1 MERKGK
7 VNILL
12 IVVAVIAILFAIFA
26 LSRSGDTKYIR
37 DNKKYEDNIRNLN
50 DTIKSLKGDIAKY
63 QYEINRLDLERV
75 KIRKEVELII
85 RDNEK
90 IDTELANGSWDD
102 NIKFLSDYLSKAD
115 SLGGRYGVSSNKVSD
130 DNDK

>member
-12 IVVAVIAILFAIFA
+12 IVVAVIAILIAIFA
-26 LSRSGDTKYIR
+26 LGRSDKTYYSK
-37 DNKKYEDNIRNLN
+37 DNKEYEENIRNLN
-50 DTIKSLKGDIAKY
+50 DTIKGLKGDIAKY
-63 QYEINRLDLERV
+63 QQEINRLDLERV
-75 KIRKEVELII
+75 KIKKELEIII

-90 IDTELANGSWDD
+90 VDSELANGSWDT
-102 NIKFLSDYLSKAD
+102 NIKFLTDYLSKED
-115 SLGGRYGVSSNKVSD
+115 SLGGRYGVGYNKTST

>member
-1 MERKGK
+1 MEREGK

-12 IVVAVIAILFAIFA
+12 IVVAVITILFAIFA

-37 DNKKYEDNIRNLN
+37 DSKKYEENIRNLN

-75 KIRKEVELII
+75 KIRKELELII

-102 NIKFLSDYLSKAD
+102 NIKFLTDYLSKAD

>member
-37 DNKKYEDNIRNLN
+37 DNKKYEDNIRNLS

>member
-26 LSRSGDTKYIR
+26 LSRSGDTKYIQ
-37 DNKKYEDNIRNLN
+37 DNKKYEENIRNLN

-75 KIRKEVELII
+75 KIRKELELII

-102 NIKFLSDYLSKAD
+102 NIKFLTDYLSKAD
-115 SLGGRYGVSSNKVSD
+115 SLGGRHGVSNNKVSD

>member
-1 MERKGK
+1 MEREGK

-37 DNKKYEDNIRNLN
+37 DNKKYEDNIRNLS

>member
-1 MERKGK
+1 MEREGK

-26 LSRSGDTKYIR
+26 LSRSGNTEYIQ

-75 KIRKEVELII
+75 KIRKELELII
-85 RDNEK
+85 SDNEK
-90 IDTELANGSWDD
+90 IDAELANGSWDD
-102 NIKFLSDYLSKAD
+102 NIKFLSDYLSKED
-115 SLGGRYGVSSNKVSD
+115 SLGGRYGVNSNKVSD

>member
-26 LSRSGDTKYIR
+26 LSRSGDTKYIK
-37 DNKKYEDNIRNLN
+37 DNKKYEENIRNLN

-75 KIRKEVELII
+75 KIRKELELII

-90 IDTELANGSWDD
+90 IDAELANGSWDD
-102 NIKFLSDYLSKAD
+102 NIKFLTDYLSKAD
-115 SLGGRYGVSSNKVSD
+115 SLGGGHGVSNNKASN

>member
-1 MERKGK
+1 MEQKGK

-12 IVVAVIAILFAIFA
+12 IVVAVIAIIFAIFA
-26 LSRSGDTKYIR
+26 LGRSGETKYIHS
-37 DNKKYEDNIRNLN
+37 NKEYEENIRNLN

-75 KIRKEVELII
+75 KIRKELDIII

-90 IDTELANGSWDD
+90 TDIELANGSWDT
-102 NIKFLSDYLSKAD
+102 NIKYLTDYLSKED
-115 SLGGRYGVSSNKVSD
+115 SLGGRHGVGNNKDTANSD
-130 DNDK
+130 K

>member
-26 LSRSGDTKYIR
+26 LSRSGDTKYIK
-37 DNKKYEDNIRNLN
+37 DNKKYEENIRNLN

-75 KIRKEVELII
+75 KIRKELELII

-90 IDTELANGSWDD
+90 IDAELANGSWDD
-102 NIKFLSDYLSKAD
+102 NIKFLTDYLSKAD
-115 SLGGRYGVSSNKVSD
+115 SLGCRHGVSNNKASD

>member
-1 MERKGK
+1 MEREGK

-37 DNKKYEDNIRNLN
+37 DSKKYEDNIRNLS

>member
-7 VNILL
+7 VSILL
-12 IVVAVIAILFAIFA
+12 IVVVVITILFVIFA
-26 LSRSGDTKYIR
+26 LNREEETKYIQ

-75 KIRKEVELII
+75 KIRKELELII

-90 IDTELANGSWDD
+90 IDAELANGSWDD
-102 NIKFLSDYLSKAD
+102 NIKFLTDYLSKED
-115 SLGGRYGVSSNKVSD
+115 SLGGRYGVGNNKVSD

>member
-1 MERKGK
+1 MERKVK

-37 DNKKYEDNIRNLN
+37 DNKKYEENIRNLN

-75 KIRKEVELII
+75 KIRKELELII

-90 IDTELANGSWDD
+90 IDAELANGSWDD
-102 NIKFLSDYLSKAD
+102 NIKFLTDYLSKAD
-115 SLGGRYGVSSNKVSD
+115 SLGGRHGVSNNKDSD

>member
-1 MERKGK
+1 MEREGK

-26 LSRSGDTKYIR
+26 LSRSGDTKYIQ

-75 KIRKEVELII
+75 KIRKELELII

-115 SLGGRYGVSSNKVSD
+115 SLGGRYGVNSNKVSD

>member
-1 MERKGK
+1 MEREGK

-26 LSRSGDTKYIR
+26 LSRSGDTKYIQN
-37 DNKKYEDNIRNLN
+37 NKKYEDNIRNLN

-75 KIRKEVELII
+75 KIRKELELII

-90 IDTELANGSWDD
+90 IDAELDNGSWDD

-115 SLGGRYGVSSNKVSD
+115 SLGWRYSVNSNKVSD

>member
-37 DNKKYEDNIRNLN
+37 DNKKYEENIRNLN

-75 KIRKEVELII
+75 KIRKELELII

-90 IDTELANGSWDD
+90 IDAELTNGSWDD
-102 NIKFLSDYLSKAD
+102 NIKFLTDYLSKAD
-115 SLGGRYGVSSNKVSD
+115 SLGGRHGVSNNKASD

>member
-26 LSRSGDTKYIR
+26 LSRSGDTKYIQ

>member
-1 MERKGK
+1 MEREGK

-26 LSRSGDTKYIR
+26 LSRSGNTEYIQ

-75 KIRKEVELII
+75 KIRKELELII
-85 RDNEK
+85 SDNEK
-90 IDTELANGSWDD
+90 IDAELANGSCDD

>member
-37 DNKKYEDNIRNLN
+37 DNKKYEENIRNLN

-75 KIRKEVELII
+75 KIRKELELII

-90 IDTELANGSWDD
+90 IDAELANGSWDD

-115 SLGGRYGVSSNKVSD
+115 SLGGRYCVGGNKVSD
-130 DNDK
+130 DNNK

>member
-37 DNKKYEDNIRNLN
+37 DNKKYEENIRNLN

-75 KIRKEVELII
+75 KIRKELELII

-90 IDTELANGSWDD
+90 IDAELANGSWDD

>member
-1 MERKGK
+1 MEREGK

>member
-26 LSRSGDTKYIR
+26 LSRSGDRKY
-37 DNKKYEDNIRNLN
+37 KENIRNLN

-75 KIRKEVELII
+75 KIRKELELII

-102 NIKFLSDYLSKAD
+102 NIKFLTDYLSKAD
-115 SLGGRYGVSSNKVSD
+115 SLGGRHGVGNNKAPD

>member
-26 LSRSGDTKYIR
+26 LSRSGDTKYIQN
-37 DNKKYEDNIRNLN
+37 NKKYEDNIRNLN

-75 KIRKEVELII
+75 KIRKELELII

-90 IDTELANGSWDD
+90 IDAELANGSWDD
-102 NIKFLSDYLSKAD
+102 NIKFLTDYLSKAD
-115 SLGGRYGVSSNKVSD
+115 SMGGRHGVSNNKDSD

>member
-26 LSRSGDTKYIR
+26 LNRSGDTKYIQ
-37 DNKKYEDNIRNLN
+37 DNKKYEENIRNLN

-75 KIRKEVELII
+75 KIRKELELII

-102 NIKFLSDYLSKAD
+102 NIKFLTDYLSKAD
-115 SLGGRYGVSSNKVSD
+115 SMGGRHGVSNNKDSD

>member
-37 DNKKYEDNIRNLN
+37 DNKKYEENIRNLN

-75 KIRKEVELII
+75 KIRKELELII

-90 IDTELANGSWDD
+90 IDAELANGSWDD
-102 NIKFLSDYLSKAD
+102 NIKFLTDYLSKED
-115 SLGGRYGVSSNKVSD
+115 SLGGRHGVSNNKASD

>member
-7 VNILL
+7 VSILL
-12 IVVAVIAILFAIFA
+12 IVVAVITILFVIFA
-26 LSRSGDTKYIR
+26 LNREGETKYIQ

-75 KIRKEVELII
+75 KIRKELELII

-90 IDTELANGSWDD
+90 IDAELANGSWDD
-102 NIKFLSDYLSKAD
+102 NIKFLTDYLSKED
-115 SLGGRYGVSSNKVSD
+115 SLGGRYGVGNNKVSD

>member
-1 MERKGK
+1 MEREGK

-26 LSRSGDTKYIR
+26 LNRSGDTKYIQ

-75 KIRKEVELII
+75 KIRKELELII

>member
-12 IVVAVIAILFAIFA
+12 IVAVIAILFAIFA

-37 DNKKYEDNIRNLN
+37 DNKKYEENIRNLN

-75 KIRKEVELII
+75 KIRKELELII

-102 NIKFLSDYLSKAD
+102 NIKFLTDYLSKAD
-115 SLGGRYGVSSNKVSD
+115 SLGGRHGVSNNKASD

>member
-1 MERKGK
+1 MEREGK

-75 KIRKEVELII
+75 KIRKELELII

>member
-1 MERKGK
+1 MEREGK

-26 LSRSGDTKYIR
+26 LSRSGDTKYIQ

-75 KIRKEVELII
+75 KIRKELELII

>member
-1 MERKGK
+1 MEREGK

-26 LSRSGDTKYIR
+26 LSRSGDTKYIQ

>member
-1 MERKGK
+1 MEREGK

-26 LSRSGDTKYIR
+26 LSRSGNTEYIQ

-75 KIRKEVELII
+75 KIRKELELII
-85 RDNEK
+85 SDNEK
-90 IDTELANGSWDD
+90 IDAELANGSWDD

>member
-26 LSRSGDTKYIR
+26 LSRSGETKYIH
-37 DNKKYEDNIRNLN
+37 NKEYEDNIRNLN

-63 QYEINRLDLERV
+63 QQEINRLDLERV
-75 KIRKEVELII
+75 KIKKELEII
-85 RDNEK
+85 IKDNEK
-90 IDTELANGSWDD
+90 TDIELANGSWDA
-102 NIKFLSDYLSKAD
+102 NIKFLTDYLSQKD
-115 SLGGRYGVSSNKVSD
+115 SLGGRHGACDNETSAN
-130 DNDK
+130 NDK

>member
-26 LSRSGDTKYIR
+26 LSRSGDTKYIK
-37 DNKKYEDNIRNLN
+37 DNKKYEENIRNLN

-75 KIRKEVELII
+75 KIRKELELII

-90 IDTELANGSWDD
+90 IDAELANGSWDD
-102 NIKFLSDYLSKAD
+102 NIKFLTDYLSKAD
-115 SLGGRYGVSSNKVSD
+115 SLGWRHGVSNNKASD

>member
-26 LSRSGDTKYIR
+26 LSRSGDTKYIQ
-37 DNKKYEDNIRNLN
+37 DNKKYEENIRNLS

>member
-26 LSRSGDTKYIR
+26 LNRSGDTKYIQ
-37 DNKKYEDNIRNLN
+37 DNRKYKENIRNLN

-75 KIRKEVELII
+75 KIRKELELII

-90 IDTELANGSWDD
+90 IDTELANDSWDD
-102 NIKFLSDYLSKAD
+102 NIKFLTDYLSKAD
-115 SLGGRYGVSSNKVSD
+115 SLGGRHGVGNNKASD